1 MTALPRFRV
10 PTLTAHTRKGRATW
24 HRGTCWFDTEHLI
37 PERARYPLGFHP
49 LLWKVLRD
57 LSFPYSEM
65 KPVEHTLVFF
75 LGPKTHTS
83 PSVAWRFPIKW
94 QYCFFPPKP
103 ID

>member
-10 PTLTAHTRKGRATW
+10 PTLAAHTRKGRATW

-75 LGPKTHTS
+75 LGPKTHTPLLRGLDIPNKVAILFL
-83 PSVAWRFPIKW
+83 PS
-94 QYCFFPPKP
+94 
-103 ID
+103 